1 MPIAKENLP
10 LGKANWTC
18 PIDPFRDIELEL
30 SPFFGSW
37 LNLVERCVRDADVAG
52 WNPVAPTISL
62 LLACRSSRQ
71 GKVSIIMK
79 KKNSTQETL
88 DAVRRNTAYQIGRT
102 LALVY
107 SVLIVL
113 IIGILVY
120 VGTVDLPTNQKLASL
135 FGSIIGGAAIG
146 AMSYQYLVAH
156 YDQADA
162 LLQVAKFQQRS
173 IRSRSDALALV
184 EKIREE
190 VNEEGEEEE
199 LDEKDL
205 SAEQKDEISVDPN
218 AESAES

>member
-1 MPIAKENLP
+1 
-10 LGKANWTC
+10 
-18 PIDPFRDIELEL
+18 
-30 SPFFGSW
+30 
-37 LNLVERCVRDADVAG
+37 
-52 WNPVAPTISL
+52 
-62 LLACRSSRQ
+62 
-71 GKVSIIMK
+71 MK

-184 EKIREE
+184 QKIREE

-205 SAEQKDEISVDPN
+205 SVEQKDEISVDPN
-218 AESAES
+218 AESAESQGVKGEEKPLGD

>member
-1 MPIAKENLP
+1 
-10 LGKANWTC
+10 
-18 PIDPFRDIELEL
+18 
-30 SPFFGSW
+30 
-37 LNLVERCVRDADVAG
+37 
-52 WNPVAPTISL
+52 
-62 LLACRSSRQ
+62 
-71 GKVSIIMK
+71 MK

-88 DAVRRNTAYQIGRT
+88 AAIRRNSAYQIGRT

-120 VGTVDLPTNQKLASL
+120 VGTGDLSTNQKLASL
-135 FGSIIGGAAIG
+135 FGAIIGGAAIG

-190 VNEEGEEEE
+190 VNEEGEEKE
-199 LDEKDL
+199 LEDEGL
-205 SAEQKDEISVDPN
+205 SEDQQNEISVEPKSDPVEN
-218 AESAES
+218 QGQKGEEKPLGD

>member
-1 MPIAKENLP
+1 
-10 LGKANWTC
+10 
-18 PIDPFRDIELEL
+18 
-30 SPFFGSW
+30 
-37 LNLVERCVRDADVAG
+37 
-52 WNPVAPTISL
+52 
-62 LLACRSSRQ
+62 
-71 GKVSIIMK
+71 MK

-120 VGTVDLPTNQKLASL
+120 VGTGDLPTNQKLASL
-135 FGSIIGGAAIG
+135 FGAIIGGAAIG

-190 VNEEGEEEE
+190 VNEEGEEKESDEE
-199 LDEKDL
+199 EL
-205 SAEQKDEISVDPN
+205 SAEQKDETSVEPESDPVEN
-218 AESAES
+218 QGEKGEEKPLGD

>member
-1 MPIAKENLP
+1 
-10 LGKANWTC
+10 
-18 PIDPFRDIELEL
+18 
-30 SPFFGSW
+30 
-37 LNLVERCVRDADVAG
+37 
-52 WNPVAPTISL
+52 
-62 LLACRSSRQ
+62 
-71 GKVSIIMK
+71 MK

-88 DAVRRNTAYQIGRT
+88 DAVRRNSAYQIGRT

-120 VGTVDLPTNQKLASL
+120 VGTGDLPTNQKLASL
-135 FGSIIGGAAIG
+135 FGAIIGGAAIG

-190 VNEEGEEEE
+190 VNEEGEEKE
-199 LDEKDL
+199 LVDEDL
-205 SAEQKDEISVDPN
+205 SADQKAETSVEPN
-218 AESAES
+218 AEPAESQEEKGEEKPLDD

>member
-1 MPIAKENLP
+1 
-10 LGKANWTC
+10 
-18 PIDPFRDIELEL
+18 
-30 SPFFGSW
+30 
-37 LNLVERCVRDADVAG
+37 
-52 WNPVAPTISL
+52 
-62 LLACRSSRQ
+62 
-71 GKVSIIMK
+71 MK

-88 DAVRRNTAYQIGRT
+88 AAIRRNSAYGQSRT
-102 LALVY
+102 LSLIYCVLLVG
-107 SVLIVL
+107 V
-113 IIGILVY
+113 IGLLVFA
-120 VGTVDLPTNQKLASL
+120 GTHGQPFANRMAWL
-135 FGSIIGGAAIG
+135 FGGVLAGVAAS
-146 AMSYQYLVAH
+146 ACLYHFLFAH

-218 AESAES
+218 AESAESQGVKGEEKPLGD

>member
-1 MPIAKENLP
+1 
-10 LGKANWTC
+10 
-18 PIDPFRDIELEL
+18 
-30 SPFFGSW
+30 
-37 LNLVERCVRDADVAG
+37 
-52 WNPVAPTISL
+52 
-62 LLACRSSRQ
+62 
-71 GKVSIIMK
+71 MK

-190 VNEEGEEEE
+190 VNEEGEEKE
-199 LDEKDL
+199 LEDDYPAE
-205 SAEQKDEISVDPN
+205 EQKDETSVEPN
-218 AESAES
+218 AEPAESQGEKVKKSPWTTEP

>member
-1 MPIAKENLP
+1 
-10 LGKANWTC
+10 
-18 PIDPFRDIELEL
+18 
-30 SPFFGSW
+30 
-37 LNLVERCVRDADVAG
+37 
-52 WNPVAPTISL
+52 
-62 LLACRSSRQ
+62 
-71 GKVSIIMK
+71 MK

-88 DAVRRNTAYQIGRT
+88 EAVRRNSAYQIGRT

-120 VGTVDLPTNQKLASL
+120 VGTGDLPTNQKLASL
-135 FGSIIGGAAIG
+135 FGAIIGGAAIG

-190 VNEEGEEEE
+190 VNEEEEGKELVDEDLYADQKAETSVEPESDPVEKQGEKGEEKP
-199 LDEKDL
+199 LGD
-205 SAEQKDEISVDPN
+205 
-218 AESAES
+218 

>member
-1 MPIAKENLP
+1 
-10 LGKANWTC
+10 
-18 PIDPFRDIELEL
+18 
-30 SPFFGSW
+30 
-37 LNLVERCVRDADVAG
+37 
-52 WNPVAPTISL
+52 
-62 LLACRSSRQ
+62 
-71 GKVSIIMK
+71 MK

-120 VGTVDLPTNQKLASL
+120 VGTGDLPTNQKLASL
-135 FGSIIGGAAIG
+135 FGAIIGGAAIG

-190 VNEEGEEEE
+190 VNEEGERKESDEEE
-199 LDEKDL
+199 L
-205 SAEQKDEISVDPN
+205 SAEQKDETSVEPESDPVEN
-218 AESAES
+218 QGEKGEEKPLGD

>member
-1 MPIAKENLP
+1 
-10 LGKANWTC
+10 
-18 PIDPFRDIELEL
+18 
-30 SPFFGSW
+30 
-37 LNLVERCVRDADVAG
+37 
-52 WNPVAPTISL
+52 
-62 LLACRSSRQ
+62 
-71 GKVSIIMK
+71 MK

-88 DAVRRNTAYQIGRT
+88 DAVRRNSAYQIGRT

-120 VGTVDLPTNQKLASL
+120 VGTGDLPTNQKLASL
-135 FGSIIGGAAIG
+135 FGAIIGGAAIG

-173 IRSRSDALALV
+173 IRSRTDALALV

-190 VNEEGEEEE
+190 VNEEGERKESDEEE
-199 LDEKDL
+199 L
-205 SAEQKDEISVDPN
+205 SAEQKDETSVEPESDPVEN
-218 AESAES
+218 QGEKGEEKPLGD

>member
-1 MPIAKENLP
+1 
-10 LGKANWTC
+10 
-18 PIDPFRDIELEL
+18 
-30 SPFFGSW
+30 
-37 LNLVERCVRDADVAG
+37 
-52 WNPVAPTISL
+52 
-62 LLACRSSRQ
+62 
-71 GKVSIIMK
+71 MK

-190 VNEEGEEEE
+190 VNEQDEGLSEDRKDETSVEPNVEPVENQEE
-199 LDEKDL
+199 KG
-205 SAEQKDEISVDPN
+205 EQKPLGD
-218 AESAES
+218 